1 MDLRELLNKIL
12 DELRGAWRFRWLS
25 IAAAWLICLVGWYYV
40 MTIPNTY
47 QANAKVYVD
56 TRGIL
61 RPLLQGLAID
71 PDVASGLDLV
81 RQALLSRPQI
91 EQVARDT
98 DLDLRA
104 TTPAQKEA
112 LITSIRERITIQA
125 GDLRART
132 TQGEGLY
139 LISFQDGN
147 RDKAIEVVQNMLNAF
162 VENALGDKRTGQ
174 ETAQRFIEEQIA
186 EYEQRL
192 RDAESRLATFKQTN
206 VGLMPDST
214 GDYFGRLQ
222 QETIDAEAVRTRL
235 AVAESRRGEI
245 QRQLD
250 GEEPFLFGFDS
261 GNPAPVSSG
270 AAGDVTF
277 RIQDLERQLDEL
289 LLRYTDKHP
298 EVLATRKTIEELK
311 LRQQEE
317 LARVKAGQQ
326 ATGSLSSSLKSNPV
340 YQSLELE
347 LKRTQVQVA
356 ELRQELAQRQGK
368 IAQLRRQVNTVPE
381 VEAELARLNRD
392 YEGIRTQ
399 YNELVQ
405 RRETAMLSEQAD
417 RTGTV
422 KFDIIEPPAAPL
434 DPVAPNRPQM
444 VVMVLL
450 AALAVGAGIAW
461 LLNQLRPVFH
471 TVRSLAEVTGLPVLA
486 AISRT
491 WVDRHRH
498 QRRLE
503 LLKFAAASLALFVAF
518 GAVMALQGIVAR
530 HLQQL
535 IG

>member
-25 IAAAWLICLVGWYYV
+25 IAVAWLICLFGWVYV

-104 TTPAQKEA
+104 TTDAQKEA
-112 LITSIRERITIQA
+112 LITSIRERITIEA

-139 LISFQDGN
+139 LIRFQDGN
-147 RDKAIEVVQNMLNAF
+147 RDKAIEVVQKMLNAF

-192 RDAESRLATFKQTN
+192 RDAETRLATFRQTN
-206 VGLMPDST
+206 VGLMPDNT

-222 QETIDAEAVRTRL
+222 QEMIEAEGVRTRL
-235 AVAESRRGEI
+235 AVAESRRAEI

-261 GNPAPVSSG
+261 GNAAPVSSG

-298 EVLATRKTIEELK
+298 EVLATRKTIEDLK
-311 LRQQEE
+311 LRQAEE

-340 YQSLELE
+340 YQSLEME

-356 ELRQELAQRQGK
+356 ELRQELAQRQGQ
-368 IAQLRRQVNTVPE
+368 IGQLRRQVNTVPE

-434 DPVAPNRPQM
+434 DPVAPNRPQLL
-444 VVMVLL
+444 VMVLV

-471 TVRSLAEVTGLPVLA
+471 TVRTLTEVTGLPVLA

-491 WVDRHRH
+491 WVDRHRQ
-498 QRRLE
+498 QRRGE
-503 LLKFAAASLALFVAF
+503 FLKFSAASLLLFVAF
-518 GAVMALQGIVAR
+518 GTMMALQATVA
-530 HLQQL
+530 QQL
-535 IG
+535 QRLIG

>member
-1 MDLRELLNKIL
+1 MNLRELLNKLL

-25 IAAAWLICLVGWYYV
+25 IAVAWAICLVGWAVV
-40 MTIPNTY
+40 MTMPNNYKAT
-47 QANAKVYVD
+47 AKVYVD

-61 RPLLQGLAID
+61 RPLLEGLAIN

-81 RQALLSRPQI
+81 RQALLSRPQL
-91 EQVARDT
+91 EQVARET

-104 TTPAQKEA
+104 KTPAEKEV
-112 LITSIRERITIQA
+112 LLTSIRERISIDA
-125 GDLRART
+125 ADLRART

-139 LISFQDGN
+139 VISFEDHD
-147 RDKAIEVVQNMLNAF
+147 RAKTVEVVQKMLNAF
-162 VENALGDKRTGQ
+162 VENALGEKRTGQ
-174 ETAQRFIEEQIA
+174 ETAQRFIDEQIA

-192 RDAESRLATFKQTN
+192 RDAESKLAAFKQRN

-214 GDYFGRLQ
+214 GDYFGRMQ
-222 QETIDAEAVRTRL
+222 QETQEAERVRTSL
-235 AVAESRRGEI
+235 AVAESRKAEI
-245 QRQLD
+245 ERQLS
-250 GEEPFLFGFDS
+250 GEEPYLFGFDTGASTTAATPAS
-261 GNPAPVSSG
+261 G
-270 AAGDVTF
+270 DLTF
-277 RIQDLERQLDEL
+277 RIQDLQRQLDDL

-298 EVLATRKTIEELK
+298 EVIATRKTIAELK
-311 LRQQEE
+311 QRQEEE

-326 ATGSLSSSLKSNPV
+326 ATGSLSSSLKTNPV
-340 YQSLELE
+340 YQSLEIE

-356 ELRQELAQRQGK
+356 ELRQELAQRYGK
-368 IAQLRRQVNTVPE
+368 IASLRQQVNSVPE

-392 YEGIRTQ
+392 YDQVRQQ

-405 RRETAMLSEQAD
+405 RRETALLSEQAD

-434 DPVAPNRPQM
+434 EPVSPNRPQLLL
-444 VVMVLL
+444 MVLF
-450 AALAVGAGIAW
+450 AALAVGGGGAW

-471 TVRSLAEVTGLPVLA
+471 TVRALAEVTGLPVFT

-491 WVDRHRH
+491 WVDRHRQ

-503 LLKFAAASLALFVAF
+503 LLKFSGATLLLFLVF
-518 GAVMALQGIVAR
+518 GAVMALQDSAAR
-530 HLQQL
+530 HLQRL

>member
-1 MDLRELLNKIL
+1 MNLRELLNKLL

-25 IAAAWLICLVGWYYV
+25 IAVAWAICLIGWAYV
-40 MTIPNTY
+40 MTLPNSYRAT
-47 QANAKVYVD
+47 AKVYVD

-61 RPLLQGLAID
+61 RPLLEGLAIN

-81 RQALLSRPQI
+81 RQALLSRPQL
-91 EQVARDT
+91 EQVARET

-104 TTPAQKEA
+104 KTPAEKEA
-112 LITSIRERITIQA
+112 LLTSIRERVSIDA
-125 GDLRART
+125 ADLRART

-139 LISFQDGN
+139 VISFED
-147 RDKAIEVVQNMLNAF
+147 RDRAKTVEVVQKMLNAF
-162 VENALGDKRTGQ
+162 VENALGEKRTGQ
-174 ETAQRFIEEQIA
+174 ETAQRFIDEQIA

-192 RDAESRLATFKQTN
+192 RDAESRLAQFKQRN

-214 GDYFGRLQ
+214 GDYFGRMQ
-222 QETIDAEAVRTRL
+222 QETQEAEHVRTTL
-235 AVAESRRGEI
+235 AVAESRKAEI
-245 QRQLD
+245 ERQLS
-250 GEEPFLFGFDS
+250 GEEPYLFGFDTGASTTAATAGS
-261 GNPAPVSSG
+261 G
-270 AAGDVTF
+270 DLTF
-277 RIQDLERQLDEL
+277 RIQDLQRQLDDL

-298 EVLATRKTIEELK
+298 EVIATRKTIAELK
-311 LRQQEE
+311 QRQEEE

-326 ATGSLSSSLKSNPV
+326 ATGSLSSSLKTNPV
-340 YQSLELE
+340 YQSLEIE

-356 ELRQELAQRQGK
+356 ELRQELAQRYGK
-368 IAQLRRQVNTVPE
+368 IASLRQQVNSVPE

-392 YEGIRTQ
+392 YDQVRQQ

-405 RRETAMLSEQAD
+405 RRETALLSEQAD

-434 DPVAPNRPQM
+434 EPVSPNRPQLLL
-444 VVMVLL
+444 MVLF
-450 AALAVGAGIAW
+450 AALAVGGGGAW

-471 TVRSLAEVTGLPVLA
+471 TVRSLAEVTGLPVFT

-491 WVDRHRH
+491 WVDRHRQ

-503 LLKFAAASLALFVAF
+503 LLKFSGATLLLFLVF
-518 GAVMALQGIVAR
+518 GAVMALQDSAAR
-530 HLQQL
+530 HLQRL